1 MARPRSMPSYGLGVI
16 RFMKT
21 RNAIVL
27 CVLLAAGAFAVH
39 AQESAFSSSFVLAV
53 TNISITS
60 VQVVTNNAVAF
71 HFANA
76 DVINVD
82 ELDQEL
88 AKSGIH
94 STRLVRVMDGMH
106 VVAEGRL
113 LGRAW
118 GDHANGF
125 LLRFET
131 GEAAQGAARAMR
143 DKGTLVFPKRLDND
157 SKR

>member
-1 MARPRSMPSYGLGVI
+1 MATPRLMLPYGLGALL
-16 RFMKT
+16 FMKT
-21 RNAIVL
+21 RNAIVW
-27 CVLLAAGAFAVH
+27 CVMLVAGVFAGH
-39 AQESAFSSSFVLAV
+39 AQESVHYSPFVLAV
-53 TNISITS
+53 TNVSITS
-60 VQVVTNNAVAF
+60 VRVVTNNAVSF
-71 HFANA
+71 LFANA
-76 DVINVD
+76 DVVNVD

-118 GDHANGF
+118 GTHANGF
-125 LLRFET
+125 LLRFDT
-131 GEAAQGAARAMR
+131 GEAAQDAAKAMR